1 MERERSK
8 GFDID
13 SFDARLDLT
22 FRRLRTDLV
31 SAMFVFWAATV
42 FPVGGL
48 MLALSGG
55 FCR

>member
-1 MERERSK
+1 MKRQGSK
-8 GFDID
+8 VFDID